1 MAKTREARMAA
12 PPQSAAIYYS
22 SVDYDPYKR
31 MMGRQVA
38 SEAFLKA
45 AALYDPSPELLVYG
59 GRAEELK
66 AFQQAQERMGA
77 PQSRTYRFIRTGDVG
92 GLGRAGCLYRPDPVL
107 QEEAWQ
113 RLSGNTRA
121 YSLCGITHTLSSTG
135 AQRALGQYLIAPY
148 EEWDA
153 VICTSHAV
161 RRAVDHICGEF
172 GGYLAERFG
181 APAPPRP
188 ALQLPVIPL
197 GVHTADFDTTTRPM
211 QAARERWRKKLG
223 IGTSDVV
230 ALFVGRLA
238 YHAKAN
244 PFPMYRALE
253 AAAARTKVKV
263 HLVQAGWFGNEHIER
278 AFKEGAKTLCPSV
291 SCHFLDGR
299 EPEVRRDIWSVGD
312 FFTSLVDNIQETFG
326 LAPVEAMAAGLP
338 VVASDWD
345 GYRETVRDGE
355 DGMLIRTLMSPPGV
369 GEALATRHNAGT
381 DNYDNYIAVAA
392 LNVAVDIAEVTEA
405 YAALI
410 GDPALRARM
419 AEQGR
424 KRARETFEWK
434 RIYGQYRELWGELAT
449 RRQHGAQKTVR
460 KPGVSANPIHP
471 DPFRLFAHY
480 PTTTFG
486 AKSRLKLV
494 AGLDAAVW
502 KSTLAAPL
510 LSAGNPTLPSPD
522 DVLAMRTALEAA
534 GGNMEAAAFLQAA
547 PQPRREIY
555 ARGLALLLKAGLIEI
570 DDRLEVPNRAGP
582 LA

>member
-1 MAKTREARMAA
+1 MAA
-12 PPQSAAIYYS
+12 QPQSAAIYYS

-45 AALYDPSPELLVYG
+45 AALHDPSPALLVYG
-59 GRAEELK
+59 PRADEVK
-66 AFQQAQERMGA
+66 TFQQVQERMGA
-77 PQSRTYRFIRTGDVG
+77 PRTRKYGWLRQGDIA
-92 GLGRAGCLYRPDPVL
+92 GLARAGCLYRPDPVL

-135 AQRALGQYLIAPY
+135 AQRALGQYLLAPY

-161 RRAVDHICGEF
+161 QRAVGHILAEYGA
-172 GGYLAERFG
+172 YLAEKFG
-181 APAPPRP
+181 APQRPRP

-197 GVHTADFDTTTRPM
+197 GVHTADFDTTTKPM
-211 QAARERWRKKLG
+211 QAARMRWRKQLG
-223 IGTSDVV
+223 IGAKDIV

-253 AAAARTKVKV
+253 AATKRAGKTKV
-263 HLVQAGWFGNEHIER
+263 HLVQVGWFGNDHIEK
-278 AFKEGAKTLCPSV
+278 AFKEGAAAFCPSV
-291 SCHFLDGR
+291 KCHFLDGR
-299 EPEVRRDIWSVGD
+299 DPKVRADIWSVGD

-345 GYRETVRDGE
+345 GYRETVRHGE
-355 DGMLIRTLMSPPGV
+355 DGMLIRTLMTPPGL
-369 GEALATRHNAGT
+369 GEQLALRHNNGL
-381 DNYDNYIAVAA
+381 DNYDNYVAVAA
-392 LNVAVDIAEVTEA
+392 LNVAVDIAETTEA

-410 GDPALRARM
+410 GDANLRSRM
-419 AEQGR
+419 AEAGR

-434 RIYGQYRELWGELAT
+434 RVYGLYRELWGDLAE
-449 RRQHGAQKTVR
+449 RRTSATQRHAR
-460 KPGVSANPIHP
+460 KQGLSANPIHP
-471 DPFRLFAHY
+471 DPFRLFSHY
-480 PTTTFG
+480 PTTSFG
-486 AKSRLKLV
+486 AKSQIRLV
-494 AGLDAAVW
+494 GGIDEAGWRA
-502 KSTLAAPL
+502 TLSNSL
-510 LSAGNPTLPSPD
+510 LSGNATTLITGD
-522 DVLAMRTALEAA
+522 EGVATRKILEGA
-534 GGNMEAAAFLQAA
+534 GGTMEANAFLQAA
-547 PQPRREIY
+547 PQPRRDVF

-570 DDRLEVPNRAGP
+570 DKRVEVPNRAGP
-582 LA
+582 L

>member
-1 MAKTREARMAA
+1 MAQ
-12 PPQSAAIYYS
+12 PQSAAIFYS

-45 AALYDPSPELLVYG
+45 AALHDPSPELAVYG
-59 GRAEELK
+59 GRAEEVK
-66 AFQQAQERMGA
+66 TFGQVQERMGA
-77 PQSRTYRFIRTGDVG
+77 PKARSYRWIRMGDIG
-92 GLGRAGCLYRPDPVL
+92 GLARAGCLYRPDPVL

-135 AQRALGQYLIAPY
+135 AQRALTQYLTAPY

-161 RRAVDHICGEF
+161 RRAVDHITAEF
-172 GGYLAERFG
+172 GAYLAQRFG
-181 APAPPRP
+181 LPQPPRP

-197 GVHTADFDTTTRPM
+197 GVHTADFDTTTKPM
-211 QAARERWRKKLG
+211 QAARARWRKQLS
-223 IGTSDVV
+223 IGAKDVV

-244 PFPMYRALE
+244 PLPMYRALE
-253 AAAARTKVKV
+253 AAQKRTKAKL
-263 HLVQAGWFGNEHIER
+263 HLVQVGWFGNEHIER
-278 AFKEGAKTLCPSV
+278 AFKQGAKEHCPSV

-299 EPEVRRDIWSVGD
+299 DPKVRADIWSVGD

-326 LAPVEAMAAGLP
+326 LSPVEAMAAGLP

-345 GYRETVRDGE
+345 GYRETVRHGE
-355 DGMLIRTLMSPPGV
+355 DGMLIRTLMSPPGT
-369 GEALATRHNAGT
+369 GEPLAMRHNNGI

-392 LNVAVDIAEVTEA
+392 LNVAVDIAQTTDA

-410 GDPALRARM
+410 SDASLRARM

-424 KRARETFEWK
+424 QRARETFEWK
-434 RIYGQYRELWGELAT
+434 RIYGQYRELWGELAE
-449 RRQHGAQKTVR
+449 RRQAATQRAPR
-460 KPGVSANPIHP
+460 KQGYSNNPIHP

-486 AKSRLKLV
+486 GKSKVRL
-494 AGLDAAVW
+494 AEADEAVW
-502 KSTLAAPL
+502 RATLALPL
-510 LSAGNPTLPSPD
+510 LTAAPATMATADEALALRAALDKAGGPME
-522 DVLAMRTALEAA
+522 VTALLQTAA
-534 GGNMEAAAFLQAA
+534 Q
-547 PQPRREIY
+547 QRREAL
-555 ARGLALLLKAGLIEI
+555 ARALALLLKGGLIEI
-570 DDRLEVPNRAGP
+570 DDRVEVANRAGP
-582 LA
+582 LS